1 VPTAG
6 DHWSFYPALPA
17 DTTAEVA
24 HTYSFTVTSGREINL
39 CGHSSSPRRSRKLF
53 LITGVHLK
61 GSGVMSIAL
70 GQPIV
75 RNTERLFFT
84 AMALALPLAL
94 FLGFLPSY
102 FHRSAE
108 LPALTPLYQLH
119 GALFTAWVALL
130 VAQTALV
137 AGHRTDIHR
146 TLGVVGAVL
155 AVVVV
160 VVGVTVSVETLK
172 RNGAVS
178 GTDPRK
184 FFAVTLGDIIAFGA
198 LVSAAF
204 VQRRRAETHKRLM
217 LLAAISLVAPAVR
230 RGVAIYMRS
239 WSLDVFLGTDVFVLV
254 VRFLAA
260 DVFVLAL
267 VLYDLASRGRLHPAT
282 LWGGAMVVGFNTLLY
297 YVLSGTPAWL
307 AFADALRG

>member
-6 DHWSFYPALPA
+6 DHWSLYPALPA

-24 HTYSFTVTSGREINL
+24 HTYCFTVASGREINYAVI
-39 CGHSSSPRRSRKLF
+39 HHRHDRSRKLF
-53 LITGVHLK
+53 LITGVRLN

-70 GQPIV
+70 GQPIA

-84 AMALALPLAL
+84 GMALALALAL

-119 GALFTAWVALL
+119 GALFTAWVALF

-146 TLGVVGAVL
+146 TLGVAGVVL

-160 VVGVTVSVETLK
+160 VLGVTVSVETLR
-172 RNGAVS
+172 RNGTVARI
-178 GTDPRK
+178 DPREL
-184 FFAVTLGDIIAFGA
+184 FAIALGDIIAFGA

-217 LLAAISLVAPAVR
+217 LLATISLVTPAAR
-230 RGVAIYMRS
+230 RCVGIFMRS
-239 WSLDVFLGTDVFVLV
+239 WSLNSFLGDDVFVPVLFFLATDVFVLV
-254 VRFLAA
+254 PHRTWP
-260 DVFVLAL
+260 
-267 VLYDLASRGRLHPAT
+267 DLQRMKLLPGS
-282 LWGGAMVVGFNTLLY
+282 LW
-297 YVLSGTPAWL
+297 SGPT
-307 AFADALRG
+307 R